1 MISLSNIIGK
11 RNEKVKAVVEKAC
24 EWHGLFPHSLFK
36 KKRKRPLVEARQEA
50 WYFIRRHVRASN
62 GIKISLSEIGRCATL
77 WDIKEVWDHA
87 SVLHAVRLIDGRRD
101 VDKVYNSHMEKA
113 DKEISD
119 LIKNM
124 DCTQLDT
131 YNPTLHYHEMLG
143 HLNYNLCL
151 RNDSE
156 EVDFLI
162 KTLNEK
168 RNNETSN
175 QDSFKDLKMEVVQG
189 TVN

>member
-1 MISLSNIIGK
+1 MTSLSNIIGK
-11 RNEKVKAVVEKAC
+11 RNEKVKAVVERVC
-24 EWHGLFPHSLFK
+24 EWHGLFPHALFK
-36 KKRKRPLVEARQEA
+36 RGRKRPLVEARQEA
-50 WYFIRRHVRASN
+50 WYFIRRNVRSMN
-62 GIKISLSEIGRCATL
+62 GLKISLSEIGSCATL
-77 WDIKEVWDHA
+77 WDIKELWDHA

-101 VDKVYNSHMEKA
+101 VDKMYDSHMEKA

-124 DCTQLDT
+124 DSTQLDS
-131 YNPTLHYHEMLG
+131 YNPTLHYHEMLA
-143 HLNYNLCL
+143 HLTYNLCE

-168 RNNETSN
+168 RNNETSD
-175 QDSFKDLKMEVVQG
+175 QDTFKDLEMEVVQG
-189 TVN
+189 AIN